1 MRLRQRLEVLE
12 TKGESGLSHV
22 VLWAAG
28 WSFDDCLAR
37 SAPHKDASS
46 RLLIE
51 LAFVGDEP
59 LTPEQLAARAK
70 AYSWAD
76 ELEAKK

>member
-1 MRLRQRLEVLE
+1 MKLRQRIEALE
-12 TKGESGLSHV
+12 TKGGDGLAHV
-22 VLWAAG
+22 VLWSAG

-51 LAFVGDEP
+51 LAFVGDET
-59 LTPEQLAARAK
+59 LTPEQLADRAK
-70 AYSWAD
+70 AYAWAD
-76 ELEAKK
+76 ELEAV